1 MLADTLVMGGAVS
14 AGSTNE
20 ELVDNL
26 CYEGYINEPSIEKV
40 HSYLYVWLEQSRSVH
55 VQQK

>member
-1 MLADTLVMGGAVS
+1 MPLVYYHLINTLPPVLADTVVMGGAVS
-14 AGSTNE
+14 AGSSNE

-40 HSYLYVWLEQSRSVH
+40 CSYE
-55 VQQK
+55 

>member
-1 MLADTLVMGGAVS
+1 MLADTVVMGGAVS
-14 AGSTNE
+14 AGSSNE

-40 HSYLYVWLEQSRSVH
+40 CSYE
-55 VQQK
+55 